1 MSAIQIAK
9 TTMICGAVAD
19 SVAVGA
25 VDEAVGKL
33 HRRGEEG
40 ISVEGEGVGVEGE
53 GVGVE
58 GEGVK
63 KMAAPMQPDDG
74 NFPCQVFLSGK
85 NDFHMSEEQKK
96 RIHLFLLIFVWK
108 VTKKLTYTKILKHT
122 RKVSK
127 I

>member
-9 TTMICGAVAD
+9 TTMICGAVTD

-25 VDEAVGKL
+25 VDEAVGTL

-40 ISVEGEGVGVEGE
+40 IGVEGE

-58 GEGVK
+58 GEGGK

-74 NFPCQVFLSGK
+74 DFLRQFFVSGK
-85 NDFHMSEEQKK
+85 NDFHTSEEQKK
-96 RIHLFLLIFVWK
+96 LDSSIF
-108 VTKKLTYTKILKHT
+108 TNIRMEGNEEAYLHENIKHT